1 MSHKQPPWHALDIDE
16 VFQTLESSPEGLS
29 SVEAGERLRTY
40 GYNVVVEEK
49 RTHPLIIFLNQFK
62 NPLVLLLIFAS
73 ILSFSIG
80 EAFDSIIIIVLVILS
95 AIIGFYQEYRAE
107 RALEAIKKMA
117 SPRALVLRDGKPVMI
132 DAREVVPGDVLLLQS
147 GDKVAADARIF
158 EAVSL
163 RMDESPLTGESTP
176 VEKSTEK
183 LPEDTEI
190 ADRVNMAFAGTV
202 VVYGKGKAVV
212 VATGKNTVL
221 GKITSAIEATE
232 EKTTPL
238 EKELSGLSRWLLILM
253 IGVAFVVSLTG
264 FFVRAYSVLDIIIW
278 TISLAVAA
286 VPEALPVVV
295 TSSLAIGVYKMA
307 KRNAIVRRLPAVET
321 LGSTTYICS
330 DKTGT
335 MTKGEMTVTKIW
347 MRDTTIDVT
356 GTGYAPKGEFRI
368 NTQVID
374 PKRYEGLRLLL
385 LAGLNNND
393 SELQEINGE
402 WIGQG
407 DGTEIALKTLAY
419 KAGVKEVL
427 PRLSEVPFSSERKRM
442 STLHILNGKK
452 ILFVKGA
459 PDIIVALSTQ
469 IATINGEVQP
479 LTEETKREILK
490 ANDEL
495 ASQGLRNLALAYRY
509 LEGDE
514 EEIGEDAE
522 KNLVF
527 LGIVSMIDPPRP
539 EVKEALETCKQA
551 GINVSMI
558 TGDHLLTAVAVARQL
573 GMMSKEDIAIT
584 GRDLEKMTDEELY
597 NKVEKIR
604 VYARVSPEHKLRIV
618 NALKK
623 RGHIVAM
630 TGDGVNDAPALKAA
644 DIGIAMGKT
653 GTEVAKE
660 ASDLILA
667 DDNFATIV
675 EAIKLGREIFENIKK
690 FIVYLLS
697 ANFAELLLPL
707 STAVLGLP
715 LPFTATQIL
724 WVNLVTDGP
733 PALALS
739 LEKGEKDLIFRPPR
753 KPGEPLF
760 SKKEIIVYFV
770 VVPVLLTLLLTG
782 SFHILLSRGEPE
794 IEARTTVFTS
804 LIITE
809 LAMAYA
815 LRSLHKPS
823 LKLNPLDNKWLALI
837 LILSLLLQLAVL
849 SIPQL
854 ANLLGI
860 SPITAYDL
868 AHAAIVAVTMFISV
882 EIAKKFLN
890 H

>member
-1 MSHKQPPWHALDIDE
+1 
-16 VFQTLESSPEGLS
+16 
-29 SVEAGERLRTY
+29 
-40 GYNVVVEEK
+40 
-49 RTHPLIIFLNQFK
+49 
-62 NPLVLLLIFAS
+62 
-73 ILSFSIG
+73 
-80 EAFDSIIIIVLVILS
+80 
-95 AIIGFYQEYRAE
+95 
-107 RALEAIKKMA
+107 
-117 SPRALVLRDGKPVMI
+117 
-132 DAREVVPGDVLLLQS
+132 
-147 GDKVAADARIF
+147 
-158 EAVSL
+158 
-163 RMDESPLTGESTP
+163 
-176 VEKSTEK
+176 
-183 LPEDTEI
+183 
-190 ADRVNMAFAGTV
+190 
-202 VVYGKGKAVV
+202 
-212 VATGKNTVL
+212 
-221 GKITSAIEATE
+221 
-232 EKTTPL
+232 
-238 EKELSGLSRWLLILM
+238 
-253 IGVAFVVSLTG
+253 
-264 FFVRAYSVLDIIIW
+264 
-278 TISLAVAA
+278 
-286 VPEALPVVV
+286 
-295 TSSLAIGVYKMA
+295 
-307 KRNAIVRRLPAVET
+307 
-321 LGSTTYICS
+321 
-330 DKTGT
+330 
-335 MTKGEMTVTKIW
+335 
-347 MRDTTIDVT
+347 
-356 GTGYAPKGEFRI
+356 
-368 NTQVID
+368 
-374 PKRYEGLRLLL
+374 
-385 LAGLNNND
+385 
-393 SELQEINGE
+393 
-402 WIGQG
+402 
-407 DGTEIALKTLAY
+407 
-419 KAGVKEVL
+419 
-427 PRLSEVPFSSERKRM
+427 M
-442 STLHILNGKK
+442 STLHSLNGKK

-459 PDIIVALSTQ
+459 PDIIVTLSTQ

-509 LEGDE
+509 LEDDE

-573 GMMSKEDIAIT
+573 GMMNKEDVAIT

-597 NKVEKIR
+597 SKVEKIR

-644 DIGIAMGKT
+644 DIGVAMGKT

-707 STAVLGLP
+707 FTAVLGLP

-782 SFHILLSRGEPE
+782 SFHILMSRGEPE
-794 IEARTTVFTS
+794 LEARTTVFTS

-854 ANLLGI
+854 ACILDT

-868 AHAAIVAVTMFISV
+868 AHAAIVAVTMFIVV

-890 H
+890 Y

>member
-16 VFQTLESSPEGLS
+16 VFQTLESSPEGLT

-132 DAREVVPGDVLLLQS
+132 DASEVVPGDVLILQS

-183 LPEDTEI
+183 LPEDTEV

-221 GKITSAIEATE
+221 GKIASAIESAE

-238 EKELSGLSRWLLILM
+238 EKELSGLSRWLLVLM

-264 FFVRAYSVLDIIIW
+264 FFIRGYSVLDIIIW

-347 MRDTTIDVT
+347 IRDTTIDVT

-374 PKRYEGLRLLL
+374 PKQYVGLRLLL

-393 SELQEINGE
+393 SELQEVNGE

-551 GINVSMI
+551 GINVAMI

-584 GRDLEKMTDEELY
+584 GRDLEKMSDEELY
-597 NKVEKIR
+597 SKVEKIR

-644 DIGIAMGKT
+644 DIGVAMGKT

-739 LEKGEKDLIFRPPR
+739 LEKGEKDLIFRSPR

-782 SFHILLSRGEPE
+782 SFHILLARGEPE

-809 LAMAYA
+809 LVMAYA